1 MGPSTPEATH
11 DGGARPP
18 ARREPGRKS
27 DAARKESTPVKRDAP
42 RATPPKAADDESPSA
57 GREFVNAPS
66 SRTNI
71 ALPFSKIQLQEP
83 SAELSELAGLLCELI
98 EAFEHSVPKA
108 RRKQLNDLHARA
120 QALRARMR

>member
-1 MGPSTPEATH
+1 VGPSTPQARH
-11 DGGARPP
+11 DGGTRAP
-18 ARREPGRKS
+18 AIREPGRKREPDRKDTTPAKS
-27 DAARKESTPVKRDAP
+27 DAS
-42 RATPPKAADDESPSA
+42 RAQPAKATDDESASG

-71 ALPFSKIQLQEP
+71 ALPFSKIEVQEP

-98 EAFEHSVPKA
+98 ETFEQTIPKA
-108 RRKQLNDLHARA
+108 QRKQLSDLHARA

>member
-1 MGPSTPEATH
+1 
-11 DGGARPP
+11 
-18 ARREPGRKS
+18 
-27 DAARKESTPVKRDAP
+27 V
-42 RATPPKAADDESPSA
+42 

-71 ALPFSKIQLQEP
+71 ALPFSKISLQEP

-98 EAFEHSVPKA
+98 ETFEQTVPKPE
-108 RRKQLNDLHARA
+108 RKRLNDLHARA

>member
-1 MGPSTPEATH
+1 MGPTTPEASH
-11 DGGARPP
+11 DSGARPP
-18 ARREPGRKS
+18 ARREPGRKTVS
-27 DAARKESTPVKRDAP
+27 ARRDSTPAKPDAS
-42 RATPPKAADDESPSA
+42 RATPSKSADDQSASA
-57 GREFVNAPS
+57 GREFVHAPS
-66 SRTNI
+66 NRTNI

-98 EAFEHSVPKA
+98 EAFEQTVPKV

>member
-1 MGPSTPEATH
+1 VGPSTPAARH
-11 DGGARPP
+11 DGDARSP
-18 ARREPGRKS
+18 ARREPVRKVEP
-27 DAARKESTPVKRDAP
+27 ARKDSTPAKP
-42 RATPPKAADDESPSA
+42 GPSRALPSKAKDDDPASA

-83 SAELSELAGLLCELI
+83 SAELSELAGLMCELI
-98 EAFEHSVPKA
+98 DALEPTIPKA
-108 RRKQLNDLHARA
+108 QRKQLNDLHARA

>member
-1 MGPSTPEATH
+1 L
-11 DGGARPP
+11 
-18 ARREPGRKS
+18 
-27 DAARKESTPVKRDAP
+27 
-42 RATPPKAADDESPSA
+42 KAADASA
-57 GREFVNAPS
+57 SGEREFVNAPS

-98 EAFEHSVPKA
+98 ETLGQGVPKA
-108 RRKQLNDLHARA
+108 QRKQLNDLHARA